1 MVDNYVMMNAHFEVS
16 KQLTLAAG
24 LSPLAIAA
32 IFNYANITRKLRE
45 ICDVL
50 RLFEKIS
57 VQQF

>member
-50 RLFEKIS
+50 RLF
-57 VQQF
+57 